1 MGTYGFLR
9 FSLPICPSASATDWV
24 QLTIVVLSIV
34 GIIYGSL
41 VAMVQKDM
49 KKLVAY
55 SSVAHLGFVMVG
67 IFAFNNAGMQGGV
80 IQSINHGL
88 STGGLFLLVGIIYE
102 RRHTRQIV
110 DFGGISQVM
119 PIYATLFMIILLAS
133 IGLPLLNG
141 FVGEF
146 TILVGAFLA
155 DWRWALFASLG
166 VVLGA
171 AYMLW
176 LYQRVFFGELKHEEN
191 KVLQDVNLREVL
203 TLAPLVVAC
212 FWIGVYPKPFFA
224 MTAPASAKIV
234 AAVEKA
240 RGGETR
246 TAASVS
252 VPAAIAPAGAVA
264 ADVVPAAV
272 VKGN

>member
-1 MGTYGFLR
+1 
-9 FSLPICPSASATDWV
+9 
-24 QLTIVVLSIV
+24 
-34 GIIYGSL
+34 
-41 VAMVQKDM
+41 
-49 KKLVAY
+49 
-55 SSVAHLGFVMVG
+55 
-67 IFAFNNAGMQGGV
+67 
-80 IQSINHGL
+80 
-88 STGGLFLLVGIIYE
+88 
-102 RRHTRQIV
+102 
-110 DFGGISQVM
+110 
-119 PIYATLFMIILLAS
+119 MIILLAS

-146 TILVGAFLA
+146 TILVGTFLVS
-155 DWRWALFASLG
+155 WKWALFASLG

-191 KVLQDVNLREVL
+191 KTLQDVNLREVL
-203 TLAPLVVAC
+203 TLVPLIVAC
-212 FWIGVYPKPFFA
+212 VWIGVYPKPFFA

-246 TAASVS
+246 MAASATAPAAVLPAGV
-252 VPAAIAPAGAVA
+252 VPAG
-264 ADVVPAAV
+264 VVPAAV